1 MINCPKCTSNDW
13 DHANVGLIGAIIC
26 TNCGEIYMM
35 KEELV
40 MGQRT
45 TFNIE
50 YKGVWL
56 DVDVK
61 RGISRIDGKHWV
73 YTQEVRHADE
83 TITDILDPLA
93 MSQIDHIVEKEL
105 NK

>member
-1 MINCPKCTSNDW
+1 MTP
-13 DHANVGLIGAIIC
+13 
-26 TNCGEIYMM
+26 
-35 KEELV
+35 
-40 MGQRT
+40 QQPQQQT

-73 YTQEVRHADE
+73 HTQEVRHADE

-105 NK
+105 NL

>member
-1 MINCPKCTSNDW
+1 MT
-13 DHANVGLIGAIIC
+13 
-26 TNCGEIYMM
+26 
-35 KEELV
+35 
-40 MGQRT
+40 QQQQQQQT

-73 YTQEVRHADE
+73 HTQEVRHADE
-83 TITDILDPLA
+83 TITAILDPLA

>member
-13 DHANVGLIGAIIC
+13 DHANVGLPSAVQC
-26 TNCGEIYMM
+26 TNCGYIYKM
-35 KEELV
+35 ELT
-40 MGQRT
+40 MGLRT
-45 TFNIE
+45 TFNIQ

-73 YTQEVRHADE
+73 HTQEVRHADE
-83 TITDILDPLA
+83 TITGLLDPLA

-105 NK
+105 NL

>member
-1 MINCPKCTSNDW
+1 MNCPKCTSNDW
-13 DHANVGLIGAIIC
+13 DHANVGLPNAIQC
-26 TNCGEIYMM
+26 TNCGHVYQM
-35 KEELV
+35 ELT
-40 MGQRT
+40 MGLRT

-50 YKGVWL
+50 YKGIWL

-61 RGISRIDGKHWV
+61 RGISRLDGKHWV
-73 YTQEVRHADE
+73 HTQEVRHADE
-83 TITDILDPLA
+83 TITAILDPLA

>member
-1 MINCPKCTSNDW
+1 MT
-13 DHANVGLIGAIIC
+13 G
-26 TNCGEIYMM
+26 
-35 KEELV
+35 
-40 MGQRT
+40 RT
-45 TFNIE
+45 TFNIQ

-61 RGISRIDGKHWV
+61 RGVSRLDGKHWAH
-73 YTQEVRHADE
+73 TLEVRHADE

-105 NK
+105 NQ